1 MFSPRALPQRPR
13 PSNPSGSDP
22 QGAFKG
28 PGAAGVQRKPAPR
41 MPQGIPQRFVGQETV
56 QSAGFQRPGV
66 GVAQRR
72 TDPRQAREGT
82 NFGQQQKKGKLSTTR
97 WDIKQVA
104 SRMRAQNS
112 NVQGRYTNESA
123 SSILASFGLSNEDLE
138 ELSRY
143 PDDQLTPENMPL
155 ILREIRMRKMGR
167 HLPSL
172 PPQSRGKETLGG
184 GGSSM
189 VKSKVIDYGHES
201 KYGYTEDPFQMQTY
215 NPEVPTDETKEFQQ
229 QQALSS
235 NPLSAVVELIR
246 QMGFHAGASNAQSFF
261 STDASKIPG
270 LCITPSGLPGV
281 KPSGPPAMAPG
292 PMMQQPGMQPPMQ
305 QSGMQPP
312 GMQPPMQQPGMQPPM
327 QQHGMQPGMQPP
339 MQQPGMQPPML
350 QQPGMQPPGM
360 QQPGMQQPMSQ
371 PGMQPPMMP
380 PPMMPPPMSQH
391 GMPPPGMP
399 PPMSQPGM
407 PPPMSQPPPFSAER
421 HEAAN
426 RRERLQHDCRVFSQA
441 DAQKMKRLPTPSIM
455 NDYYAASPRIFPH
468 MCSLCNVECRHL
480 KDWFQHQNTPAHI
493 ESCRQL
499 RQQYPDWNP
508 EAQSSSKRNAGDR
521 KENQTPR
528 RHSNSPSSRHSRG
541 SGSGHASRRSRS
553 QSRSPGRNRPAGPR
567 SRSPRH
573 TRRPSPRHRSRS
585 PQRSRNQRS
594 SPRPQRSPSTEWGS
608 GRSNRSPG
616 KLDKEALEAFV
627 KCLGAGFVA
636 EFNKQKFLQASG
648 QGTSGPRKTPPD
660 QGVLGR
666 RSGNVKMEQAHTPL
680 HQKASKGDLF
690 HRPDAS
696 NSKVKL
702 SETAGIQE
710 KEGTATDKS
719 LSGTAARNT
728 SSSRPAPYNR
738 LLRDQ
743 LLSCGTVLHIS
754 DLPDDGFSDQDIKKI
769 VQPFGKVSDLLV
781 LRSRNEAFLEMN
793 YKEAVM
799 AAVKYGETVPVLVN
813 GKRVKISV
821 AEKPKAAPS
830 PVQSTGNVKKTSPN
844 IKKPAPNTKEDK
856 SSATVKTTKEVPP
869 PPRASLTK
877 TGQTGNVTKVN
888 PGGRFL
894 IYF

>member
-281 KPSGPPAMAPG
+281 KPSGPP
-292 PMMQQPGMQPPMQ
+292 
-305 QSGMQPP
+305 
-312 GMQPPMQQPGMQPPM
+312 
-327 QQHGMQPGMQPP
+327 QHGMQPGMQP
-339 MQQPGMQPPML
+339 
-350 QQPGMQPPGM
+350 
-360 QQPGMQQPMSQ
+360 
-371 PGMQPPMMP
+371 
-380 PPMMPPPMSQH
+380 
-391 GMPPPGMP
+391 
-399 PPMSQPGM
+399 
-407 PPPMSQPPPFSAER
+407 
-421 HEAAN
+421 
-426 RRERLQHDCRVFSQA
+426 LQHDCRGNQSNAQSGPSSGQKNFRTEPEGPIQSPFGVVKASWLPVFSQA

-480 KDWFQHQNTPAHI
+480 KVSAFQRLLHKLVHYIA
-493 ESCRQL
+493 
-499 RQQYPDWNP
+499 
-508 EAQSSSKRNAGDR
+508 
-521 KENQTPR
+521 
-528 RHSNSPSSRHSRG
+528 SSRLMYVSVCI
-541 SGSGHASRRSRS
+541 
-553 QSRSPGRNRPAGPR
+553 
-567 SRSPRH
+567 
-573 TRRPSPRHRSRS
+573 T
-585 PQRSRNQRS
+585 
-594 SPRPQRSPSTEWGS
+594 
-608 GRSNRSPG
+608 
-616 KLDKEALEAFV
+616 FV
-627 KCLGAGFVA
+627 FT
-636 EFNKQKFLQASG
+636 LQ
-648 QGTSGPRKTPPD
+648 
-660 QGVLGR
+660 
-666 RSGNVKMEQAHTPL
+666 
-680 HQKASKGDLF
+680 
-690 HRPDAS
+690 
-696 NSKVKL
+696 
-702 SETAGIQE
+702 
-710 KEGTATDKS
+710 
-719 LSGTAARNT
+719 
-728 SSSRPAPYNR
+728 

-821 AEKPKAAPS
+821 AEKPKAKDLG
-830 PVQSTGNVKKTSPN
+830 VIVD
-844 IKKPAPNTKEDK
+844 NTLK
-856 SSATVKTTKEVPP
+856 SSAQCAAAVKEAKSQGLENKTENIVMPLYRSMVRPHLDLFCTVLVAPFQKRHRTRKGQQKLSKVWNPSRMRRSLIRWALQLEEETTE
-869 PPRASLTK
+869 R
-877 TGQTGNVTKVN
+877 
-888 PGGRFL
+888 R
-894 IYF
+894 